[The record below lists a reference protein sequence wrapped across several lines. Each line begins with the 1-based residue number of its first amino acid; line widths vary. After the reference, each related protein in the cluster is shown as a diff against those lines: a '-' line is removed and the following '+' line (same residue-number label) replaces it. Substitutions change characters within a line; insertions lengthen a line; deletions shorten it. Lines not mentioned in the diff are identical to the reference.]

1 MSDRPSE
8 TVRPRLASLD
18 VVRGAVM
25 VLMALD
31 HVRVFVGHPG
41 FDPTDLGSSTPGWF
55 LTRWITHF
63 CAPSFVFL
71 AGTGAFLRGE
81 RAGRA
86 TLPRYLAVRGAWLV
100 LLELTLVRFGWTFNF
115 DYSHYVFGGV
125 IWVIGWCLILLALAV
140 RFPVGVSAAIG
151 AIVVVGQ
158 HFIPR
163 LPSTAGPEGLGSAL
177 WRVVYRGGR
186 IDLWGASNLLVLYT
200 IVPWIGVMLLGY
212 AFGAVMRLPEPR
224 RRRLCFAIGG
234 SAIAA
239 FVVLR
244 GLGICGGGSSW
255 ESQSTPILTALSFLN
270 TQKYPASLQF
280 LLMTLGPMV
289 LAIPLVESAR
299 GAVATKLALF
309 GRVPLFYYLLHV
321 PLIHLGAALLCW
333 AQLGRFDPWLRANHP
348 MMAPPPPE
356 GYGLPLLGIW
366 LAAAMAVIA
375 LYPACRAFADLKSR
389 RRGGWLEL
397 F

>member
-1 MSDRPSE
+1 VSAGSPE
-8 TVRPRLASLD
+8 PLLPRLVSLD

-41 FDPTDLGSSTPGWF
+41 FDPTDLGRTTPGWF

-63 CAPSFVFL
+63 CAPTFVFL

-86 TLPRYLAVRGAWLV
+86 TLSRYLAVRGAWLV
-100 LLELTLVRFGWTFNF
+100 LLELTLIRFGWTFNF

-125 IWVIGWCLILLALAV
+125 IWVIGWCLILLATVV
-140 RFPVGVSAAIG
+140 RFPAGVAAVCG
-151 AIVVVGQ
+151 AVVVVGQ
-158 HFIPR
+158 HVLPR
-163 LPSTAGPEGLGSAL
+163 LPSAAGPEGLGSAI
-177 WRVVYRGGR
+177 WRVLYQGGR
-186 IDLWGASNLLVLYT
+186 IDLLGASNLIVLYT

-212 AFGAVMRLPEPR
+212 AFGAVMRLPDPK
-224 RRRLCFAIGG
+224 RRRLCFTIGG
-234 SAIAA
+234 SAVAA
-239 FVVLR
+239 FIVLR
-244 GLGICGGGSSW
+244 GLGICAGGSPW
-255 ESQSTPILTALSFLN
+255 EIQPTPLLTMLSFFN
-270 TQKYPASLQF
+270 AQKYPASLQF
-280 LLMTLGPMV
+280 LMMTLGPMV

-299 GAVATKLALF
+299 GAIAETLAVF

-321 PLIHLGAALLCW
+321 PLIHLGAAVLCLV
-333 AQLGRFDPWLRANHP
+333 QLGRLDPWLRMNHP

-356 GYGLPLLGIW
+356 GYGLPLYGIW
-366 LAAAMAVIA
+366 LAAAVTVIA
-375 LYPACRAFADLKSR
+375 LYPACRVFAKVKRR
-389 RRGGWLEL
+389 RRGGWIEL